1 MRLRCVGLLTAL
13 LTLGCA
19 KRPAPIQPVPDSGHL
34 LGELRVDTPGYL
46 TFELVRPAFTTVVLF
61 RGDQPPMLLQSEPTA
76 SPVGIAGPSV
86 LSVRLSPALFGRR
99 VSWVSRPACVRRVLT
114 SRIEDGRPVREYQRL
129 CDGLY
134 RTGSLVRSSPGTPC
148 PGQGRTLARGSRPA
162 ALRRRGLYHRP
173 PDSTRS
179 LEPLP
184 APRVPKGATSPG
196 RRDGS
201 RRACAL
207 RGSDYLVA

>member
-134 RTGSLVRSSPGTPC
+134 RTGSLVRSSPGNLVTVVASPC
-148 PGQGRTLARGSRPA
+148 APDPERLVLVKDARWPEDLDRLLSGDGDCTIDRRTR
-162 ALRRRGLYHRP
+162 
-173 PDSTRS
+173 
-179 LEPLP
+179 
-184 APRVPKGATSPG
+184 
-196 RRDGS
+196 
-201 RRACAL
+201 
-207 RGSDYLVA
+207 LVR